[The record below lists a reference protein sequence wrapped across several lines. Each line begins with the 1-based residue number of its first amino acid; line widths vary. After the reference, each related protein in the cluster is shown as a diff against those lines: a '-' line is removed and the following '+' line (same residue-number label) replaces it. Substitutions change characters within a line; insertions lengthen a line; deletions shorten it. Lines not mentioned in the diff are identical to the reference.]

1 MLCENC
7 LNRHNGDYGSGR
19 FCSKKCAKGYATKAK
34 RAEINKTVSQTLTG
48 RKSTGKPFQSGFD
61 KRRKT
66 LTSQDRQKAIATLA
80 EKRLSSYKSSPF
92 NELPL
97 AEKRRVLINRQE
109 GKCAECGL
117 QSWQG
122 KPITLELHHINGIH
136 GDDREENLIFLCPN
150 CHSQT
155 DNFRNKK
162 RVT

>member
-7 LNRHNGDYGSGR
+7 LNQHNGDYGSGR
-19 FCSKKCAKGYATKAK
+19 FCSKKCARGYATKAK
-34 RAEINKTVSQTLTG
+34 RAEINKTVSQKLTG
-48 RKSTGKPFQSGFD
+48 RKSTGKPFESGFD
-61 KRRKT
+61 KRRKN

-80 EKRLSSYKSSPF
+80 EKRLATYSSSPF

-122 KPITLELHHINGIH
+122 KPLTLELHHINGVH

-155 DNFRNKK
+155 ENFRNKK